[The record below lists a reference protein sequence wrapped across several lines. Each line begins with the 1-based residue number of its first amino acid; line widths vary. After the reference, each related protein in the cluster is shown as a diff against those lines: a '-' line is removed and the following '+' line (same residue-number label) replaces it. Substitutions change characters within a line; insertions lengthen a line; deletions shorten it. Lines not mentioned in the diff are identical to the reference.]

1 MITRV
6 CISINNRCNL
16 NCKYCHFHEKKDS
29 IAESEMDV
37 FRILDNI
44 RQHIERNAIRS
55 FKIGFVGN
63 GEPLLEYGKLRKY
76 IDHIADLL
84 ESGVVSAYTITN
96 GVSLSRSMLEYLSA
110 NKVNVGFS
118 IDGLKTV
125 HDKWRCNSYDRVMK
139 SIELYREVVGT
150 YPSMNCTVGRDV
162 LDNADETIKFFETF
176 GSRITF
182 SRMIGQYGISLSEFN
197 TFLDKAAKTLNVRR
211 GGYDCTMYGGM
222 CGAGINNIF
231 YANGKIY
238 VCGNCVDIQTPFTS
252 DTPLDAVKFDIPDF
266 DRNCCYKESVL
277 KR

>member
-29 IAESEMDV
+29 IVESEMDV

-63 GEPLLEYGKLRKY
+63 GEPLLEFDKLRKY

-96 GVSLSRSMLEYLSA
+96 GISLSRSMLEYLSA

-125 HDKWRCNSYDRVMK
+125 HDKWRCNSYDKVMQ

-197 TFLDKAAKTLNVRR
+197 TFLNKAAKTLNVRR

-222 CGAGINNIF
+222 CGAGMNNIF

-238 VCGNCVDIQTPFTS
+238 VCGNCVDIQTPFSS
-252 DTPLDAVKFDIPDF
+252 DTPLDAVKFNIPDF
-266 DRNCCYKESVL
+266 DRKCCYKESVL

>member
-29 IAESEMDV
+29 IVESEMDV

-63 GEPLLEYGKLRKY
+63 GEPLLEFDKLRKY
-76 IDHIADLL
+76 IDHIADLM

-96 GVSLSRSMLEYLSA
+96 GISLSRSMLEYLSA

-125 HDKWRCNSYDRVMK
+125 HDKWRCNSYDKVMQ

-222 CGAGINNIF
+222 CGAGMNNIF

-238 VCGNCVDIQTPFTS
+238 VCGNCVDIQNPFSS
-252 DTPLDAVKFDIPDF
+252 DTPLDAVQFDILDF
-266 DRNCCYKESVL
+266 DRKCCYKESVL